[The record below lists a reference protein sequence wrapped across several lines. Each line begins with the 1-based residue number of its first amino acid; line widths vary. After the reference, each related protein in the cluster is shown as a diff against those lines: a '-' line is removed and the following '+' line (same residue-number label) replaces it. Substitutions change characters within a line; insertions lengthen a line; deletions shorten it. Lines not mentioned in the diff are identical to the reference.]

1 MNIYATLNQLKFY
14 AIDKVAYMQSEY
26 IKLYLFLATI
36 QSKKNSVS
44 EIMISFNRIL

>member
-26 IKLYLFLATI
+26 TKLYIFLATV
-36 QSKKNSVS
+36 QGKKSQKVKS
-44 EIMISFNRIL
+44 